1 MPKGNLRWRQVFVR
15 RRRGPDRR
23 TYRLAAEARI
33 ICAPVFTTA
42 EKLDLHTFRDSIA
55 KPQPPAGLTPALQ
68 ALWWDA
74 KGDWN
79 KAHRI
84 VMDEPSR
91 EAALV
96 HAYLHRLEGD
106 PGNAEYWYRKARQK
120 PATGRVEAEW
130 QAIARALLREPAR

>member
-1 MPKGNLRWRQVFVR
+1 M
-15 RRRGPDRR
+15 
-23 TYRLAAEARI
+23 
-33 ICAPVFTTA
+33 
-42 EKLDLHTFRDSIA
+42 
-55 KPQPPAGLTPALQ
+55 TPAAFNRSLAQAVPPRALSAALQ
-68 ALWWDA
+68 GLWWA
-74 KGDWN
+74 GKGDWN